1 VKRWVPLV
9 VVAACGPR
17 AVDHVATPAE
27 GIAIALYGKGDGR
40 VYSVIDD
47 RRWIEIA
54 DGKPLVLDN
63 IDPGATLP
71 SLMIE
76 SLGGGE
82 IQVGACMRERVGVPR
97 AEKPTD
103 RKPRNTPP
111 PPKVPPKLPDVDD
124 KLATILRCD
133 AKGRPGR
140 YLVRLLYVSTTLGYR
155 AEHEVSVTAPDRASI
170 TSRYAIA
177 SPAWNR
183 AHADVALYDGIP
195 GGDRPPTL
203 VARGAIALDG
213 STSVIAVPTRQVSAR
228 LRRVYD
234 GAVPTGADTPT
245 SDPSWGS
252 QSVASVWLWL
262 ELPGV
267 QLASGAFRVH
277 VELAVEGGRR
287 ETEVPSSARQ
297 QSDAG
302 VRIPL
307 WIDPDLR
314 GYRQRTQ
321 IPGDGTGS
329 TDRLVLSVANT
340 GTVTREVWIEEHLR
354 LARRRVIKGA
364 FPKKPALRG
373 DILRSHVEVKP
384 AKVERVGYI
393 VEYYD
398 F

>member
-1 VKRWVPLV
+1 VTRWLV
-9 VVAACGPR
+9 LAALAGCGPR

-27 GIAIALYGKGDGR
+27 GIAIALYGKGDGQA
-40 VYSVIDD
+40 YSVIDD

-63 IDPGATLP
+63 IEPGATLP

-76 SLGGGE
+76 PLGGAA
-82 IQVGACMRERVGVPR
+82 IQVGACMRERVAVPR
-97 AEKPTD
+97 PDKPAD
-103 RKPRNTPP
+103 KKPRNTPP
-111 PPKVPPKLPDVDD
+111 PPKVTPKLPDVDD
-124 KLATILRCD
+124 KLATTLRCD
-133 AKGRPGR
+133 AHGRPGR
-140 YLVRLLYVSTTLGYR
+140 YLVRVLYVSTTLGYR
-155 AEHEVSVTAPDRASI
+155 AEHEVSVTASDRASI

-183 AHADVALYDGIP
+183 AHADVTLYDGIP
-195 GGDRPPTL
+195 GGERPPTL

-213 STSVIAVPTRQVSAR
+213 STSVISVAPRQVPAR

-234 GAVPTGADTPT
+234 GAVAPAADASAT
-245 SDPSWGS
+245 DPNWGT

-287 ETEVPSSARQ
+287 DSEVPSSARQ

-314 GYRQRTQ
+314 GYRQKTLF
-321 IPGDGTGS
+321 PGDATGL
-329 TDRLVLSVANT
+329 TERLVLSVANT

-354 LARRRVIKGA
+354 PARRRVIKGA

-373 DILRSHVEVKP
+373 DLLRNHVDIKP
-384 AKVERVGYI
+384 AKVERVGYV
-393 VEYYD
+393 VEYD